1 MPESLS
7 IKKFLLISLA
17 LHVLLFAA
25 ALFLQKP
32 SEDRHDTTP
41 VQIANLPR
49 HVLKRL
55 PPVEQKVPPVSIPS
69 PKRFGEDTEAAG
81 PKAVPEPDRQGREKQ
96 KQSLPEHERRPLPFL
111 TQKDLDRLA
120 RKGMPP
126 KKPGEESVTLD
137 TDEFKFISYNRWL
150 KVKVESILRYP
161 ELAAITGLSG
171 VAYIRFDIMQ
181 DGSLGH
187 LELLKSSGYKILDDE
202 ALNSIRGSAPFQPL
216 PEDWSMDRY
225 TIRAAVI
232 FYLSSAY
239 VR

>member
-1 MPESLS
+1 MSEPLSLT
-7 IKKFLLISLA
+7 KFLLISLA
-17 LHVLLFAA
+17 FHVLLFAA
-25 ALFLQKP
+25 ALFLPKP
-32 SEDRHDTTP
+32 SGSQREATP
-41 VQIANLPR
+41 VQIVNLPR

-69 PKRFGEDTEAAG
+69 PKRFGEDMEAGG
-81 PKAVPEPDRQGREKQ
+81 PQAVPKPDHRSLEEHKQG
-96 KQSLPEHERRPLPFL
+96 PLPFL
-111 TQKDLDRLA
+111 TQKDIDRLA

-150 KVKVESILRYP
+150 KVKVESILHYP

-171 VAYIRFDIMQ
+171 VTYIRFDIMQ
-181 DGSLGH
+181 DGSLGQ

-202 ALNSIRGSAPFQPL
+202 ALEAIRDSAPFQPL
-216 PEDWSMDRY
+216 PEEWSMERY

-232 FYLSSAY
+232 FYLSKAY

>member
-1 MPESLS
+1 MREFLS

-32 SEDRHDTTP
+32 SEDQRDTTP
-41 VQIANLPR
+41 VQIVNLPR
-49 HVLKRL
+49 DVLKRL
-55 PPVEQKVPPVSIPS
+55 PPVEQKVPPVSVPS
-69 PKRFGEDTEAAG
+69 PKRFGEDTVTGG
-81 PKAVPEPDRQGREKQ
+81 PKAVPEPDRRSQE
-96 KQSLPEHERRPLPFL
+96 EHEQKPLPFL

-171 VAYIRFDIMQ
+171 VTYIRFDIMQ
-181 DGSLGH
+181 DGSLGQ

-202 ALNSIRGSAPFQPL
+202 ALNAIRDSAPFQPL
-216 PEDWSMDRY
+216 PEDWSMERY

-232 FYLSSAY
+232 FYLSKAY